1 MLWVPCEPGELTY
14 HLTDE
19 AVYVNFEGLRPSMNG
34 EVCETAKQ
42 AFVVNRVYIGSS
54 VPYFDFEDDC
64 PLMYLEK
71 GKP

>member
-1 MLWVPCEPGELTY
+1 
-14 HLTDE
+14 
-19 AVYVNFEGLRPSMNG
+19 MNG